1 MIQGNQFE
9 IFLGIS
15 WECGSSF
22 HLTCFSGRISGI
34 KCLDEVFHRSRAAVV
49 IIYGNVVRRICNT
62 NFTKQI
68 PILSNEQT
76 PDSGRLSTKNPCFSK
91 EYPWTGW
98 IYPVFTITCFTN
110 FMWPLGVVPRCRPRL
125 WRDIPDEMLG
135 HVRDSKKNGWN
146 WWVFAP
152 TKNLLQLL
160 LLEFFEA
167 GLFDKIPW
175 FGMNWCNRIG
185 YYHDSEIGS
194 ITVWKYMS
202 WWPWKTQDEG

>member
-135 HVRDSKKNGWN
+135 HVRDSKKTGGTGGFLRQPKTCYNFYFWSFSKQVSLTRFHDLV
-146 WWVFAP
+146 WIDV
-152 TKNLLQLL
+152 
-160 LLEFFEA
+160 
-167 GLFDKIPW
+167 
-175 FGMNWCNRIG
+175 IG
-185 YYHDSEIGS
+185 
-194 ITVWKYMS
+194 
-202 WWPWKTQDEG
+202 